1 MFLADNG
8 HERPFS
14 PITKASTY
22 GFLQSNSLYKKIKE
36 IDLWRENMCEIRSR
50 SVLSKID
57 GHTTCIYDQKQYNTY
72 GLFMKLF
79 QKNKECD
86 L

>member
-1 MFLADNG
+1 
-8 HERPFS
+8 
-14 PITKASTY
+14 
-22 GFLQSNSLYKKIKE
+22 
-36 IDLWRENMCEIRSR
+36 MCEIRSR